1 MLKLGVNIDHV
12 ATLREARYRD
22 DRYSINVEPSPKTA
36 ADLTIAGGADSIT
49 MHVREDLR
57 HLQPEDAR
65 AIKSSVS
72 VPINL
77 EMGLTQ
83 ELIDFALEL
92 SPDDVCLVPEHRQ
105 EVTTEGGLNVTT
117 NFAAIKSCTKTLQN
131 AGILVSLF
139 IDPDL
144 KAIELAADI
153 GAAKIELHTGQFA
166 NTEPDSQARADSL
179 ERLDEAACLAHS
191 LGIIVNAGHGINY
204 HNIEDILT
212 LPHLNELNIG
222 HSIISRSIAVGLTA
236 ATAEMKALMESYTV
250 TS

>member
-22 DRYSINVEPSPKTA
+22 DRYSINVEPSPKTG
-36 ADLTIAGGADSIT
+36 ADLAIAGGADSIT

-65 AIKSSVS
+65 EIKAGVA
-72 VPINL
+72 VPTNL

-92 SPDDVCLVPEHRQ
+92 KPDDVCLVPEHRR
-105 EVTTEGGLNVTT
+105 EVTTEGGLDVAR
-117 NFAAIKSCTKTLQN
+117 NFSAIQSCTKLLQDT
-131 AGILVSLF
+131 GILVSLF
-139 IDPDL
+139 IDPNL
-144 KAIELAADI
+144 KAIEQAAQM
-153 GAAKIELHTGQFA
+153 GAAKIELHTGEFA
-166 NTEPDSQARADSL
+166 NTAPDSQERANSL

-204 HNIEDILT
+204 SNIEDILT

-222 HSIISRSIAVGLTA
+222 HSIISRSMIVGLTA
-236 ATAEMKALMESYTV
+236 ATAEIKTLMQAYTV
-250 TS
+250 

>member
-22 DRYSINVEPSPKTA
+22 DRYSVNVEPSPKTGA
-36 ADLTIAGGADSIT
+36 ELSITGGADSIT

-92 SPDDVCLVPEHRQ
+92 KPDDVCLVPEHRQ
-105 EVTTEGGLNVTT
+105 EVTTEGGLDVAN
-117 NFAAIKSCTKTLQN
+117 NFAAIKSCTQLLQD

-144 KAIELAADI
+144 KAIQQAADI

-166 NTEPDSQARADSL
+166 NTEPDSQERADSL
-179 ERLDEAACLAHS
+179 ERLDEAACLAHE

-204 HNIEDILT
+204 TNIEDILT

-222 HSIISRSIAVGLTA
+222 HSIISRSITVGLIQ
-236 ATAEMKALMESYTV
+236 ATSEMKQLMQAYTV
-250 TS
+250 